1 MIKLLLEQLRYNQWA
16 VRQYINVLH
25 ELDLE
30 QFTRN
35 MNSSF
40 SSMHETLGHMLWV
53 EELWYERWQG
63 HYVKNLFDPANN
75 PSLEILEKRFTDIH
89 SKQIHLL
96 KSYPADSE
104 NQRISYVNF
113 QGKRW
118 EYNLSQLVQHLMFH
132 SAYHRGQI
140 ATMLRQIGKVPPK
153 TDYLIFIDE
162 QSSADT

>member
-1 MIKLLLEQLRYNQWA
+1 MKLLLEQIKYNQWA
-16 VRQYINVLH
+16 VRQYINILH
-25 ELDLE
+25 KLDSE
-30 QFTRN
+30 QFKRS

-40 SSMHETLGHMLWV
+40 SSIHETLGHMLWV

-63 HYVKNLFDPANN
+63 HQVTNLFDPLNI
-75 PSLEILEKRFTDIH
+75 PPLETLKNRFTEIYI
-89 SKQIHLL
+89 KQIQLL
-96 KSYPADSE
+96 ESYPSGSE
-104 NQRISYVNF
+104 NQTISYVNF

-118 EYNLSQLVQHLMFH
+118 EYSLSQLVQHLMFH

-162 QSSADT
+162 QSSASV